1 MYQRTLISMAVLG
14 FLQCFSHFWA
24 VNFKNAG
31 EKKGKEEKS
40 VSFFFLSF
48 EHLKARSFL
57 FKHFLKFKR
66 EVRTP

>member
-1 MYQRTLISMAVLG
+1 M
-14 FLQCFSHFWA
+14 
-24 VNFKNAG
+24 NFKNAG